1 MRDTATAAL
10 HDHFFAT
17 ALLVVID
24 QTPRRGKRNSDIH
37 VLDCRFILESG
48 ETMEVLSLAREVKVV
63 SGNIVR

>member
-24 QTPRRGKRNSDIH
+24 QTHRGKRNSDIH